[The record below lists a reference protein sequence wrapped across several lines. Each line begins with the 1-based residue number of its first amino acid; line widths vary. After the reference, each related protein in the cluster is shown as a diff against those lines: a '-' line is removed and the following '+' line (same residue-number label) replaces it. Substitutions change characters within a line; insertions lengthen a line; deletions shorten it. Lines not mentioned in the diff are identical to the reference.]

1 MGAAARILVDTHA
14 LIWAAAETARLSA
27 RARER
32 IQDERVT
39 LFVSAATAWE
49 IATKVRA
56 GRLPQAKELEE
67 NFVERVE
74 AAGYILLPI
83 DAALALRAARLPGA
97 HRDPFDR
104 MIAAHALAEDI
115 PVISADAK
123 LDVFKVRRI
132 W

>member
-1 MGAAARILVDTHA
+1 MAAAARILVDTHA
-14 LIWAAAETARLSA
+14 LIWAATETARLSA
-27 RARER
+27 RSVER
-32 IQDERVT
+32 IQDESVT

-83 DAALALRAARLPGA
+83 ASWMALAYGA
-97 HRDPFDR
+97 SGESC
-104 MIAAHALAEDI
+104 A
-115 PVISADAK
+115 
-123 LDVFKVRRI
+123 
-132 W
+132 